1 MSFFRSWFGKA
12 ALVAAI
18 CGVLYVLGNYLG
30 DRQHFPPYYYR
41 ILMLVGIAIILSVS
55 LNLVNGVTGQFSIGH
70 AGFMALGAYVAA
82 AFTAYGQ
89 YRYFPALNSA
99 PPLVQQSALVLSML
113 VGGIAAALAGFV
125 VGLPSLRLRGDY
137 LAIVTLGFGEIIR
150 VVILNIPAVG
160 GAAGF
165 SGFASPHGRIT
176 IPQIT
181 SFFWVYGTVAFVIL
195 FSRNLLRSTHG
206 LAFFS
211 VRENEIAAEAMGV
224 DSTRIKVTAFVMSAF
239 FAGVAGA
246 LYAHYEIYLQPE
258 TFGFLRSI
266 EIVTMVVLGGMG
278 SITGAVVG
286 GALLG
291 AAPDVLRIVTPE
303 LKKNLHNLIASSF
316 LWEPVREKLLQGLE
330 KLTPDLLRQLLYA
343 LLLVIM
349 MLTRPQ
355 GILGSRELSLRGL
368 FSRRRRD
375 IGHPLTK

>member
-1 MSFFRSWFGKA
+1 MGFFRTWFGKLALA
-12 ALVAAI
+12 AGICAI
-18 CGVLYVLGNYLG
+18 LWFLGGFLS
-30 DRQHFPPYYYR
+30 DRKAFNPYYFR

-70 AGFMALGAYVAA
+70 AGFMALGGYAA
-82 AFTAYGQ
+82 AALTVYGQ
-89 YRYFPALNSA
+89 YRFFPRLDTAA
-99 PPLVQQSALVLSML
+99 PMIQQGVLLLAML
-113 VGGIAAALAGFV
+113 VGGLSAAVAGFL

-150 VVILNIPAVG
+150 VAILNIEAVG

-165 SGFASPHGRIT
+165 SGYASPHGRVT
-176 IPQIT
+176 IPQLT
-181 SFFWVYGTVAFVIL
+181 TFFWIYGTAIVLIL

-211 VRENEIAAEAMGV
+211 IREDEIAAEAMGV
-224 DSTRIKVTAFVMSAF
+224 GSTRLKVTAFVISAF

-258 TFGFLRSI
+258 SFGFLRSI

-278 SITGAVVG
+278 SVTGAVIG

-291 AAPDVLRIVTPE
+291 AMPDVLRIW
-303 LKKNLHNLIASSF
+303 LGQIKG
-316 LWEPVREKLLQGLE
+316 GLP
-330 KLTPDLLRQLLYA
+330 KGWSPDLIRQFLYA
-343 LLLVIM
+343 LLLVVL

-355 GILGSRELSLRGL
+355 GLLGARELSLTRL
-368 FSRRRRD
+368 FSRRRRQS
-375 IGHPLTK
+375 GQPLSKT

>member
-1 MSFFRSWFGKA
+1 MPLFRSWIGKLA
-12 ALVAAI
+12 LALVI
-18 CGVLYVLGNYLG
+18 GGVLFALGGYLS
-30 DRQHFPPYYYR
+30 DRRHFNPYYFR
-41 ILMLVGIAIILSVS
+41 IVMLVGISIILSVS

-70 AGFMALGAYVAA
+70 AGFMALGGYSAA
-82 AFTAYGQ
+82 AFTVYGQ
-89 YRYFPALNSA
+89 YRFL
-99 PPLVQQSALVLSML
+99 PPLGTASPLAQQGTLVLAML
-113 VGGIAAALAGFV
+113 VGGSLAGLAGFL

-150 VVILNIPAVG
+150 VAMTTIPAVG

-165 SGFASPHGRIT
+165 SGVATNHGRIT

-181 SFFWVYGTVAFVIL
+181 TFFWVYSTAALVIL

-211 VRENEIAAEAMGV
+211 VREDEIAAEAMGV
-224 DSTRIKVTAFVMSAF
+224 GTTRIKVTAFVMSAF

-278 SITGAVVG
+278 SITGAVLG

-291 AAPDVLRIVTPE
+291 AAPDVLRIWVGE
-303 LKKNLHNLIASSF
+303 LKK
-316 LWEPVREKLLQGLE
+316 LLPPELA
-330 KLTPDLLRQLLYA
+330 KNFSPDLFRQFVYA
-343 LLLVIM
+343 LLLIVL

-355 GILGSRELSLRGL
+355 GLLGTRELSLGWL
-368 FSRRRRD
+368 FGRRRD
-375 IGHPLTK
+375 TKPPVGS

>member
-1 MSFFRSWFGKA
+1 MHLFRSWLGK
-12 ALVAAI
+12 L
-18 CGVLYVLGNYLG
+18 GLVLGIGAILFVVGNFLS
-30 DRQHFPPYYYR
+30 DRSHFNPYYFR
-41 ILMLVGIAIILSVS
+41 IVMLIGISIILSVS

-70 AGFMALGAYVAA
+70 AGFMALGAYSAA
-82 AFTAYGQ
+82 ALTAYGQ
-89 YRYFPALNSA
+89 YRFFPPLGNAS
-99 PPLVQQSALVLSML
+99 PLVQQSALVLAML
-113 VGGIAAALAGFV
+113 VGGSMAALAGFI

-150 VVILNIPAVG
+150 VAILNIPAVG

-165 SGFASPHGRIT
+165 SGFATEHGRIT

-181 SFFWVYGTVAFVIL
+181 TFFWVYATVAFVIL

-211 VRENEIAAEAMGV
+211 VREDEIAAEAMGV
-224 DSTRIKVTAFVMSAF
+224 GTTRIKVTAFVISAF

-278 SITGAVVG
+278 SITGAVLG

-291 AAPDVLRIVTPE
+291 AAPDVLRIAVGE
-303 LKKNLHNLIASSF
+303 FKKVLPPDIAKNFS
-316 LWEPVREKLLQGLE
+316 
-330 KLTPDLLRQLLYA
+330 PDLFRQFVYA
-343 LLLVIM
+343 LLLIIL

-355 GILGSRELSLRGL
+355 GLLGSREVSLRGL
-368 FSRRRRD
+368 FGRRRRD
-375 IGHPLTK
+375 IGHSLTK